1 MINIPR
7 RVSNLIKKW
16 GTRNPFLLCKYL
28 KIDIMY
34 RDLGDIKGY
43 YKKSVGK
50 KIIVLNEK
58 LDEFSL
64 KVVLAHELG
73 HALLHTSKEINFM
86 KEHHLLPKSSIWE
99 YEANK
104 FAAELLIDD
113 EVESEYLYDVKL
125 NIKILEELISL
136 KYGNKISL

>member
-16 GTRNPFLLCKYL
+16 ETRNPFLLCKYL

-34 RDLGDIKGY
+34 RDLGEIKGY

-104 FAAELLIDD
+104 FAAELLID
-113 EVESEYLYDVKL
+113 EEMEYEYLYEVKL
-125 NIKILEELISL
+125 NIKVLEELKSL
-136 KYGNKISL
+136 KLNSKFTF

>member
-34 RDLGDIKGY
+34 RDLGDIKVY

-73 HALLHTSKEINFM
+73 HALLHTSKEI
-86 KEHHLLPKSSIWE
+86 I
-99 YEANK
+99 
-104 FAAELLIDD
+104 
-113 EVESEYLYDVKL
+113 
-125 NIKILEELISL
+125 
-136 KYGNKISL
+136 